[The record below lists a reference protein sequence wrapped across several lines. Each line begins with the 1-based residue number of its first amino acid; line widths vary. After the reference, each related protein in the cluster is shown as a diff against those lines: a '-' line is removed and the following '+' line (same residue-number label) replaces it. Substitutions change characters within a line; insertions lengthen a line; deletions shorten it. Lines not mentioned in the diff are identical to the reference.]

1 MTTRD
6 KILAHMRSHHYRPM
20 RLRRLARF
28 FDVAEDDYPAFRS
41 LVKQMIREGEIEPVR
56 GQLRLP
62 AARPA
67 RRRPGDR
74 TVEGRF
80 SLSARGFGFVE
91 PADDQG
97 PTGGEDLFIPPG
109 ATRDAVTGDIVLA
122 EVEGKG
128 KRGYYGRL
136 VEVKERGHQTFVGT
150 VLETDAGPVVR
161 PDGNILLQDLAV
173 PDAASAGARPKDKVV
188 FEVITYGLRG
198 EPGQAVIT
206 EVLGRRGAPGVDT
219 LAVIRQF
226 NLPDEFSEAALDE
239 ARRAA
244 GRINEQ
250 ALAGRRD
257 LSAETIITIDPDD
270 ARDFDDAISLTDG
283 PDGTV
288 TLGVH
293 IADVAHFVPVGS
305 TLDAEAYA
313 RGTSVYLPT
322 TVVPMLPEMLSN
334 GACSLQEGRTRL
346 TKSVF
351 ITFDANGEPGHVDL
365 ANSFIRSAK
374 RLTYRQA
381 QDALDG
387 KTGGLEPAVVD
398 LLRRMDALACRLL
411 ERRRRLGYLELD
423 LPEVDLEFDDD
434 GRVVAAHPEDTSFS
448 HRIIEMFMIEAN
460 EAVARALDA
469 AGISC
474 MRRVH
479 PEPDDEAAEELQHFA
494 TSVGHRLSDPT
505 DRRQLQRL
513 LERVR
518 GKPEA
523 YGVHLAVLR
532 SLQKAEYRTERLGHY
547 ALGSDAYCHF
557 TSPIRRYPDLTVHR
571 AVEALLAGGGGGG
584 RGRGKRRRD
593 RGSKGATPPLAGV
606 PLEEAA
612 AHCSRTERRAEAAER
627 ELTKIKLLEY
637 LQAHIGQT
645 FTGIITGVREFG
657 AFVENPALL
666 IDGLVPIASLT
677 DDHYTFD
684 RKRWALVGRRSKK
697 VLRVGTTLDVRIAA
711 VNIPKRQLDLVPVE
725 TERRRRPG
733 AGGGAKSRTAQA
745 AAATARR
752 DAATARRDAAT
763 AAGKKSAAGPASRK
777 KDRPEGDKPQGA
789 GKARRK
795 ARRSKRS
802 KGKKP

>member
-6 KILAHMRSHHYRPM
+6 RILAHMRSHHYRPM

-41 LVKQMIREGEIEPVR
+41 LVKQLIREGEIEPVR
-56 GQLRLP
+56 GRLRLP
-62 AARPA
+62 AAKPA

-80 SLSARGFGFVE
+80 SLSERGFGFVE

-97 PTGGEDLFIPPG
+97 PTGSEDLFIPPG
-109 ATRDAVTGDIVLA
+109 ATRDAVTGDTVLA

-128 KRGYYGRL
+128 DRGYYGRL
-136 VEVKERGHQTFVGT
+136 LEVKERGHQTFVGT
-150 VLETDAGPVVR
+150 VRETDAGPVVR
-161 PDGNILLQDLAV
+161 PDGTILFQDLAV
-173 PDAASAGARPKDKVV
+173 PDAASAGARAKDKVV

-206 EVLGRRGAPGVDT
+206 EVLGRRGDPGVDT

-226 NLPDEFSEAALDE
+226 NLPDEFPETALEE

-283 PDGTV
+283 PDGAV

-293 IADVAHFVPVGS
+293 IADVAYFVPLDS
-305 TLDAEAYA
+305 PLDAEAYT

-351 ITFDANGEPGHVDL
+351 ITFDAEGEPGHVDL

-381 QDALDG
+381 QDALDV
-387 KTGGLEPAVVD
+387 KTGGLEPGVVD
-398 LLRRMDALACRLL
+398 LLRRMDALARRLL

-423 LPEVDLEFDDD
+423 LPEVDLEFNDD

-460 EAVARALDA
+460 EAVARELDRA
-469 AGISC
+469 HLPC

-479 PEPDDEAAEELQHFA
+479 PEPDDEASEELQHFA
-494 TSVGHRLSDPT
+494 TSVGHRLGDPT
-505 DRRQLQRL
+505 DRRELQRL
-513 LERVR
+513 LARVR

-532 SLQKAEYRTERLGHY
+532 SLQKAEYRAERLGHY

-571 AVEALLAGGGGGG
+571 AVEALLAGAG
-584 RGRGKRRRD
+584 RSKGRGKRRRD
-593 RGSKGATPPLAGV
+593 RGSKGAALQLVEA

-627 ELTKIKLLEY
+627 ELTKVKLLEY
-637 LQAHIGQT
+637 LQGRLGET
-645 FTGIITGVREFG
+645 FTGVITGVREFG

-666 IDGLVPIASLT
+666 IDGLVHISSLT

-684 RKRWALVGRRSKK
+684 RKRWALVGRRTNK

-725 TERRRRPG
+725 AERRHRPG
-733 AGGGAKSRTAQA
+733 AGGGAKSKA
-745 AAATARR
+745 AAAKR
-752 DAATARRDAAT
+752 DKDTK
-763 AAGKKSAAGPASRK
+763 GKRGSSRK
-777 KDRPEGDKPQGA
+777 ESRREAKPQGA

-795 ARRSKRS
+795 AQRGKKGTS
-802 KGKKP
+802 KGKRR